1 MNNQQELVRVLQSI
15 PWYQELDPKHFEKL
29 LSLSSLIEVEAGQE
43 LFREGD
49 SEDYLYVV
57 IQGRVAIEMMIPGR
71 GRMRIYTA
79 EPMDVVGWSSVTP
92 VVRRR
97 TAGAQA
103 VLPSCLVRQDAVAL
117 RNLCEEDHELGYL
130 VMRRMA
136 NVVASRLLTTRL
148 QLLDMFANPGGED
161 CGND

>member
-1 MNNQQELVRVLQSI
+1 MDRQELITALESI
-15 PWYQELDPKHFEKL
+15 PYFQEVSAEHFEKIAGI
-29 LSLSSLIEVEAGQE
+29 SSLIELDAKQV

-49 SEDYLYVV
+49 LEDYLYIVL
-57 IQGRVAIEMMIPGR
+57 QGRVAIEMFVPSR
-71 GRMRIYTA
+71 GRIRIYTA

-103 VLPSCLVRQDAVAL
+103 VLPSCLVRLDARGL
-117 RNLCEEDHELGYL
+117 RQLCDDDCELGYI
-130 VMRRMA
+130 VMRQMA

-148 QLLDMFANPGGED
+148 QFLDMFAHPSDEETTHV
-161 CGND
+161 

>member
-1 MNNQQELVRVLQSI
+1 MDQQELIQALESI
-15 PWYQELDPKHFEKL
+15 PWFQEISAEHFEKMAGIA
-29 LSLSSLIEVEAGQE
+29 SLIEVDAKQE

-49 SEDYLYVV
+49 PEDYLYIVL
-57 IQGRVAIEMMIPGR
+57 QGRVAIEMFVPSR
-71 GRMRIYTA
+71 GRVRIYTA

-103 VLPSCLVRQDAVAL
+103 VLPSCLIRLDALGLRQ
-117 RNLCEEDHELGYL
+117 LCEEDCELGYI

-148 QLLDMFANPGGED
+148 QLLDMFANPTDEETSHG
-161 CGND
+161 